1 MSYTYQRFMGQIV
14 ITSWENDT
22 IEWSEDNG
30 SGGVNVS
37 ATIPPAP
44 SVSGAY
50 YPSVLAAEIAA
61 QMTAESA
68 ISGDSITYACS
79 VDNDTGS
86 VTITAAAGV
95 FYLKITAAETQKLL
109 TGGDVAAG
117 TRGAQAFG
125 WNVDAGYPAAASTQ
139 VSDAAPGACWYPN
152 QPLATYNEGQSESTS
167 VQAVSMGGDSVAY
180 DFSGRSDYLKTYDL
194 SYERMNAAS
203 RAQYEDEF
211 WPYAK
216 TGAEFRYHDDRS
228 SVTYTEMVLTGES
241 ISSTQFERSDP
252 SLSRWNMP
260 LSMRKHK
267 P

>member
-1 MSYTYQRFMGQIV
+1 MSYTYQRYMGQIT
-14 ITSWENDT
+14 ITAGTNDH

-37 ATIPPAP
+37 SVIPP
-44 SVSGAY
+44 GTF
-50 YPSVLAAEIAA
+50 YPSVLATAIAND
-61 QMTAESA
+61 MTLMSA
-68 ISGDSITYACS
+68 MAGDSITYTCS
-79 VDNDTGS
+79 LDNDSGT

-95 FYLKITAAETQKLL
+95 FFLELTVAGTNKLL
-109 TGGDVAAG
+109 TGGDVAVG

-125 WNVDAGYPAAASTQ
+125 WNVDAVYPALASTQ

-152 QPLATYNEGQSESTS
+152 QPLATYNEGASESTS
-167 VQAVSMGGDSVAY
+167 VQAVSMGGASVAY
-180 DFSGRSDYLKTYDL
+180 DFSGDGAYLKTFDL

-203 RAQYEDEF
+203 RTQYEDEF

-216 TGAEFRYHDDRS
+216 TGGAFLYHNDRS
-228 SVTYTEMVLTGES
+228 SIVSTEMVLTGES

-260 LSMRKHK
+260 LSMRKYK
-267 P
+267 L

>member
-1 MSYTYQRFMGQIV
+1 MSYTYQRFMGQV
-14 ITSWENDT
+14 TITAGTNDT
-22 IEWSEDNG
+22 IEWNEDNG

-37 ATIPPAP
+37 SVIPA
-44 SVSGAY
+44 GNY
-50 YPSVLAAEIAA
+50 YPSVLASAIAND
-61 QMTAESA
+61 MTAMSV
-68 ISGDSITYACS
+68 IMGDSITYACS
-79 VDNDTGS
+79 VDNDSGM
-86 VTITAAAGV
+86 VTLTAAAGV
-95 FYLKITAAETQKLL
+95 FYLKITAAEAGKLL
-109 TGGDVAAG
+109 TGGDVTAG

-152 QPLATYNEGQSESTS
+152 QPLATYNEGASASTS

-180 DFSGRSDYLKTYDL
+180 DFSGRSEYLKTYDL

-211 WPYAK
+211 WPYGK
-216 TGAEFRYHDDRS
+216 TGGAFRYHDDRS
-228 SVTYTEMVLTGES
+228 SATYTEMVLTGES

-252 SLSRWNMP
+252 ALSRWNMP
-260 LSMRKHK
+260 LTMRKYK